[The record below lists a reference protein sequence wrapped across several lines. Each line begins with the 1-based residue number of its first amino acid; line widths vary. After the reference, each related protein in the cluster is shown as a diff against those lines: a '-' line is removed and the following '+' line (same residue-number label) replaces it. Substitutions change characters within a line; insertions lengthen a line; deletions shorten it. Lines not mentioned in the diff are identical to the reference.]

1 MFRPQSHRHPYDGP
15 VSGAGTGDPLD
26 STLLDG
32 RYLVQAKIASGGT
45 STVYRGLDT
54 RLGRPVALKV
64 MDSRYAGDEQFLTR
78 FQLEARTVARLK
90 NPGLVAVYD
99 QGLDAR
105 HPFLVMELIEGGT
118 LRELL
123 AERGPMPPH
132 AVVAVLRPVL
142 GGLAAAHLAGL
153 VHRDVKPE
161 NVLISDDGDVKI
173 ADFGLVRAVAAAG
186 ITSASVILGTAA
198 YLSPEQVRNGSSSP
212 RSDVYSVGIL
222 TYELLTGRT
231 PFTGDSPLSI
241 AYQRL
246 DTDVPRA
253 SAAID
258 GVPPQFDELL
268 ARATARDPADRYA
281 DAIEMAADI
290 DAIAD
295 ELDLPDFRVPAP
307 RNSAQHRSAAQ
318 HHSRVSERRA
328 ATQQPQ
334 PPGKAAVRH
343 PTRQLPRGPGDWS
356 ESKPPA
362 GPDSELDD
370 DDYEYEPVSGEFA
383 GIAISEFVW
392 ARQHARRM
400 VLIWVAVVLAITG
413 LVATAAW
420 TIGSNLS
427 GLL

>member
-1 MFRPQSHRHPYDGP
+1 MDG
-15 VSGAGTGDPLD
+15 
-26 STLLDG
+26 TLLDG

-45 STVYRGLDT
+45 STVYRGLDV
-54 RLGRPVALKV
+54 RLDRPVALKV
-64 MDSRYAGDEQFLTR
+64 MDSRYAGDDQFLTR

-90 NPGLVAVYD
+90 HPGLVAVYD

-142 GGLAAAHLAGL
+142 GGLAAAHRAGL

-198 YLSPEQVRNGSSSP
+198 YLSPEQVRDGKATP
-212 RSDVYSVGIL
+212 QSDVYSTGIV
-222 TYELLTGRT
+222 TYELLTGRV
-231 PFTGDSPLSI
+231 PFTGDSALSI

-246 DTDVPRA
+246 DNDVPPA
-253 SAAID
+253 SAVIR
-258 GVPPQFDELL
+258 GVPAQFDEFV
-268 ARATARDPADRYA
+268 ARATARDPSDRYA
-281 DAIEMAADI
+281 DATEMAADL
-290 DAIAD
+290 DAIAT
-295 ELDLPDFRVPAP
+295 ELALPDFRVPAP
-307 RNSAQHRSAAQ
+307 SNSAQHRSAVLR
-318 HHSRVSERRA
+318 HSQLSER
-328 ATQQPQ
+328 P
-334 PPGKAAVRH
+334 VHH
-343 PTRQLPRGPGDWS
+343 PTRQLTRGPGDWS
-356 ESKPPA
+356 DPVHPA
-362 GPDSELDD
+362 NDSI
-370 DDYEYEPVSGEFA
+370 SGEFA
-383 GIAISEFVW
+383 GIAISEFIW
-392 ARQHARRM
+392 ERSHARRM
-400 VLIWVAVVLAITG
+400 VLVWVALVLAVTG
-413 LVATAAW
+413 LAATAGW

>member
-1 MFRPQSHRHPYDGP
+1 
-15 VSGAGTGDPLD
+15 LD
-26 STLLDG
+26 RTLLDG

-54 RLGRPVALKV
+54 RLDRPVALKV

-123 AERGPMPPH
+123 SERGPMPPH

-231 PFTGDSPLSI
+231 PFTGDSALSI

-258 GVPPQFDELL
+258 GVPPQFDELV

-295 ELDLPDFRVPAP
+295 ELDLPGFRVPAP
-307 RNSAQHRSAAQ
+307 RNSAQHRSAAAHQ
-318 HHSRVSERRA
+318 SRMSERP
-328 ATQQPQ
+328 ATGQQAQ
-334 PPGKAAVRH
+334 PPVKAGVRH
-343 PTRQLPRGPGDWS
+343 PTRQMTRGPGDWP
-356 ESKPPA
+356 ESKPP
-362 GPDSELDD
+362 PEPEPELDE

-383 GIAISEFVW
+383 GIAISEFAL

-400 VLIWVAVVLAITG
+400 VLIWVALVLALTG